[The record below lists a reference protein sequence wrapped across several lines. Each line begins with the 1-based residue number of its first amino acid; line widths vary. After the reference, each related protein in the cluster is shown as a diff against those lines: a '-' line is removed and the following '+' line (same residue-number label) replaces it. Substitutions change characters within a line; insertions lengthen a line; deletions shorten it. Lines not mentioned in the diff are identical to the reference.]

1 MQARKELK
9 EIISTKRLSE
19 VIGRKYGHTRQLLN
33 GFWSVAEFE
42 GKVIKDLIVR
52 LKVFISKW
60 DDENTL

>member
-9 EIISTKRLSE
+9 EIISTKRLSKD
-19 VIGRKYGHTRQLLN
+19 IGKKYGYTRQLLN
-33 GFWSVAEFE
+33 GFWSTGEFE

-60 DDENTL
+60 DDETH